1 MPCSPLGAIELQAN
15 KFDGKREALVG
26 MIGDGKN
33 ATRQIVILRPQLEQ
47 WLLHGAA
54 NFPKRV
60 PRRERHARHSRE
72 SR

>member
-1 MPCSPLGAIELQAN
+1 MPCSPQGASELQAN
-15 KFDGKREALVG
+15 KSDGKHEALVG

-33 ATRQIVILRPQLEQ
+33 VILRPQEEQ
-47 WLLHGAA
+47 WFLHGAA
-54 NFPKRV
+54 NFPRRV